1 MNTNSKNTI
10 NQIEYIKHYRYMTQ
24 EERVYLMSLKDK
36 AIRKGICFAVH
47 ALDRMGERYISEKDV
62 RRAIGNG
69 QIMEYKKTKNDE
81 ILTIR
86 GATLNRKKELIYVIL
101 SAKTGKV
108 ITTYSNKY
116 WIACNKSTELTKYDN
131 NKKIIIPETFKRK
144 YMLYY

>member
-10 NQIEYIKHYRYMTQ
+10 NQIEYVKHYRYMTQ
-24 EERVYLMSLKDK
+24 EERVYLMSLKDR
-36 AIRKGICFAVH
+36 AIKKGICFAVH

-131 NKKIIIPETFKRK
+131 NKKITIPETFKRK